1 MAGEKRG
8 ATEEEDV
15 FLSGEKSLEILWKIH
30 YNPACGHEV
39 VNLQIGNH
47 FACKSWF
54 SFADGAEFPS
64 FLAAERTFEK
74 LNRKW

>member
-15 FLSGEKSLEILWKIH
+15 FLSGEKRLEILWKIH

-39 VNLQIGNH
+39 VTILIGTLI
-47 FACKSWF
+47 S
-54 SFADGAEFPS
+54 
-64 FLAAERTFEK
+64 RVMI
-74 LNRKW
+74 

>member
-15 FLSGEKSLEILWKIH
+15 FLSGEKRLEILWKIY

-39 VNLQIGNH
+39 VTLQIGTH
-47 FACKSWF
+47 FACHDLAMRRTRQ
-54 SFADGAEFPS
+54 SFPVF
-64 FLAAERTFEK
+64 
-74 LNRKW
+74 